1 MPNTTS
7 MRKKLEAK
15 VIPIEKIWI
24 SKAELQQYLD
34 VSNRWIEEAQN
45 SALILFFKVE
55 RKIWFLKSDIDKF
68 IQTHRVI

>member
-1 MPNTTS
+1 

-45 SALILFFKVE
+45 SALIPFFKVE